1 MRHTAAV
8 PKAITKRY
16 TKIFVLRVSGKA
28 DMSGVR
34 NQLDV
39 LRAYTHLA
47 DVREFLAT
55 FDVEMM
61 SASSAR
67 GRTLRTTWQRDG
79 RLEVMSRQGRK
90 DMLGVIVTINTTRF
104 VLYASTASQADEA
117 EGNAFTRHIC
127 ELIADPQFNGEGD
140 PNYIRRLDAG
150 EFDDDH
156 QAVLYAFDPTR
167 FVRSMGSAMEI
178 WNAAKRVGAALEA
191 QELFFEPAAEEHWA
205 MMWIVV
211 AYGSE
216 AEVNVGKLRRF
227 VGRLN
232 LARDGC
238 WPYRDTYAPLGCVAT
253 DAPDGRGRHL
263 QVDPDQIPA
272 VQTLVRLGLDPRNG
286 KEDILRALAQEHGLV
301 SKHATRDGV
310 PVDELGPGSADRFYV
325 QNKLEA
331 YRDGE
336 LALTFVGPV
345 PGRFN
350 VGAGHI
356 LKRRWEG
363 YGGPHG
369 RPDRNGAITY
379 KIPFPKPRTT
389 GPDGEPRSGWLPGLT
404 DDQERETWDR
414 LLRLRGCDAHGR
426 RLIDFITP
434 EEWNKLSAT
443 EQKRIT
449 ADRDRRDAAARGGRE
464 AQRAL
469 SHAFQPYT
477 DDLDGT
483 GPRHWLR
490 IQKRKNSATT
500 GAYCQLLRER
510 TRSAG
515 GINRDG
521 TKNDTLASFH
531 ERELTAALARVILD
545 TARRL
550 EDEGHHIGR
559 LDTAAEPDAAPSP
572 GFDEKTSTDQ
582 DRAGVRANVD
592 ELTQEAQGADRLLAR
607 LLGKGLADSDPQVVN
622 ADQTSSTA
630 WQKVREAQEEL
641 MRLEEA
647 PVTITSE
654 RPIDLDVTNVRD
666 VVVGLRGIYAAGA
679 VPPHFATALTSLVP
693 NGFRLAPGRD
703 DLEWTL
709 TADVALPTTE
719 EDTLTVTS
727 TTTVRNVAGR
737 GAGGNATGRTTTR
750 LARRLR
756 DGDTVQTIAADD
768 GSVDIAGTRRTL
780 TSALRTAGIFA
791 GPTQVQLALDNPIPD
806 ATRILWEALDGA
818 PTRTSSPFADHIR
831 RCYLQTTDTPVVAQT
846 WSIDPHRDQR
856 LEQVTV
862 AAHARDLHLGLTA
875 AGLGA
880 ALNSTRNVLDASR
893 LRQQATRT
901 FYPVLTR
908 ITDTDQENGWGG
920 NGSSVLEEDH
930 KRVRL
935 VQCPYADCAERWATA
950 YCPVYEVTQLGAA
963 LLCRRCRRAATPAGD
978 TRHTDAARV
987 VFPQAYI
994 DWADAQIR
1002 RTGAVL
1008 RCALPGCVRDIGFGP
1023 GRTWAWDGTTTAND
1037 TWHDDAC
1044 RAGTLL
1050 RDVTPCAYTA
1060 CDIDEG
1066 AGPGRIQQA
1075 GRGRRR
1081 WHSRACTNA
1090 QDRHD
1095 RAARQAGTAASP
1107 R

>member
-8 PKAITKRY
+8 PKPIPKRY

-28 DMSGVR
+28 DMAGVR
-34 NQLDV
+34 NQLEV

-47 DVREFLAT
+47 DVKTFLDT

-61 SASSAR
+61 SASSAS
-67 GRTLRTTWQRDG
+67 GRALRSTWERDG
-79 RLEVMSRQGRK
+79 RLQVMSRQGRK
-90 DMLGVIVTINTTRF
+90 DLLGVIVTVNTTRF

-117 EGNAFTRHIC
+117 EGNAFTRNIC
-127 ELIADPQFNGEGD
+127 ELIADPEFNGEGD
-140 PNYIRRLDAG
+140 PAYIRRLDAG
-150 EFDDDH
+150 EFGNDH
-156 QAVLYAFDPTR
+156 QAVLYAFDTTR
-167 FVRSMGSAMEI
+167 FVRSMAGAMKI
-178 WNAAKRVGAALEA
+178 WDAAKLVGAALEA
-191 QELFFEPAAEEHWA
+191 EELFFEPAVDEHGA

-216 AEVNVGKLRRF
+216 AEVNVGKMRRF

-232 LARDGC
+232 IARDGR
-238 WPYRDTYAPLGCVAT
+238 WPYRASYAPLGCTAIA
-253 DAPDGRGRHL
+253 APDGRGRLL

-272 VQTLVRLGLDPRNG
+272 VQTLVRLGLDPLKG
-286 KEDILRALAQEHGLV
+286 KAEILHALAHEHGLL
-301 SKHATRDGV
+301 SKHAARDGA
-310 PVDELGPGSADRFYV
+310 PVDELGPSSADRFYV

-336 LALTFVGPV
+336 LALEFVGPR

-356 LKRRWEG
+356 LQRRWQG

-369 RPDRNGAITY
+369 QPDRNGAITY

-389 GPDGEPRSGWLPGLT
+389 GPDGEPRNGWLPGLT
-404 DDQERETWDR
+404 DDQEREAWDK
-414 LLRLRGCDAHGR
+414 LLRLRGVDAHGR
-426 RLIDFITP
+426 RLTDLITP
-434 EEWNKLSAT
+434 EEWEKLPLA
-443 EQKRIT
+443 EQRRIT
-449 ADRDRRDAAARGGRE
+449 ADRNRRDAAARGGRE

-477 DDLDGT
+477 NDPDGT

-490 IQKRKNSATT
+490 IQKRKDSAAT

-521 TKNDTLASFH
+521 TTNDTLASFH
-531 ERELTAALARVILD
+531 ERELTAALADVILD
-545 TARRL
+545 TVRRL
-550 EDEGHHIGR
+550 EDEGHHIGS
-559 LDTAAEPDAAPSP
+559 LDSAGEPDTSPSTRCDEESTTDENRAAA
-572 GFDEKTSTDQ
+572 K
-582 DRAGVRANVD
+582 ANLQELTTKAKGAD
-592 ELTQEAQGADRLLAR
+592 ELTAM
-607 LLGKGLADSDPQVVN
+607 LLGEGLTKDNPRVVN
-622 ADQTSSTA
+622 SHEVAATA
-630 WQKVREAQEEL
+630 WNEVSIAQRKL
-641 MRLEEA
+641 TRLEQPPA
-647 PVTITSE
+647 RPVE
-654 RPIDLDVTNVRD
+654 DAIDLDITNVRD

-679 VPPHFATALTSLVP
+679 VPPHFAAALTSLVP
-693 NGFRLAPGRD
+693 NGFQLAPGRD

-709 TADVALPTTE
+709 TADVALPTTD
-719 EDTLTVTS
+719 EDTITVTS

-737 GAGGNATGRTTTR
+737 GAGGNATGRTTIR

-780 TSALRTAGIFA
+780 TNALRTAGIFA
-791 GPTQVQLALDNPIPD
+791 GPIQIQLALDNPISD

-818 PTRTSSPFADHIR
+818 PTRTSSSFADHIR
-831 RCYLQTTDTPVVAQT
+831 RCYLQVTNTPVVAQT

-862 AAHARDLHLGLTA
+862 SAHARNLHLGLTA

-880 ALNSTRNVLDASR
+880 ALGSTRNVLDASR

-935 VQCPYADCAERWATA
+935 VQCPHADCAERWATA
-950 YCPVYEVTQLGAA
+950 YCPVYEVTQLGTA

-978 TRHTDAARV
+978 TCHTDAARV

-1090 QDRHD
+1090 QDRDD
-1095 RAARQAGTAASP
+1095 RAARQAGPAASP